1 MDEVFENNYSPV
13 AFTYIPLS
21 KFLITVLNV
30 QTLNEVCVQ
39 EKIRDQEISLSEE
52 LSKFGLID
60 PWLEVC
66 GFWSQVER
74 LCQLVE

>member
-1 MDEVFENNYSPV
+1 MDVAVENNCSPV
-13 AFTYIPLS
+13 AFTYIHFS
-21 KFLITVLNV
+21 NFLIIVLNMP
-30 QTLNEVCVQ
+30 TLNEACVQ

-60 PWLEVC
+60 PWLKVC
-66 GFWSQVER
+66 GCWSQVEL

>member
-1 MDEVFENNYSPV
+1 MNVVVENNCSPV
-13 AFTYIPLS
+13 AFTYIPFS
-21 KFLITVLNV
+21 KFLITVLHV
-30 QTLNEVCVQ
+30 PTLNEACVQ

-60 PWLEVC
+60 PWLKVC
-66 GFWSQVER
+66 GCWSQVEL